1 MSFHKQEER
10 CSSAFLFSLTKLTLW
25 SYFPFLLLPL
35 CFAISA
41 LQIIC
46 CEESVFVCLFLFPI
60 CLETNTSVV
69 HDPSSMKSVHDDT
82 YGCPIG
88 IKLLKTYINVCFQ
101 ILYLLPH
108 RTNLNSTRSPR
119 PRNSSAQDH
128 S

>member
-1 MSFHKQEER
+1 MCHSTSKKKGVLVHFCFPLQNSHYGATFLSFCYPSVLPLVLFKL
-10 CSSAFLFSLTKLTLW
+10 SAVKNQFLFA
-25 SYFPFLLLPL
+25 
-35 CFAISA
+35 CFFS
-41 LQIIC
+41 Q
-46 CEESVFVCLFLFPI
+46 